1 MDVNNI
7 CSKVDTS
14 IPIVILKY
22 VVNNKTT
29 KVIKKINK
37 MLKILTIDI
46 VIRNPIMQNNL
57 YIA

>member
-7 CSKVDTS
+7 CNKVDTR

-29 KVIKKINK
+29 KVIKKISK
-37 MLKILTIDI
+37 MLNILNIDI